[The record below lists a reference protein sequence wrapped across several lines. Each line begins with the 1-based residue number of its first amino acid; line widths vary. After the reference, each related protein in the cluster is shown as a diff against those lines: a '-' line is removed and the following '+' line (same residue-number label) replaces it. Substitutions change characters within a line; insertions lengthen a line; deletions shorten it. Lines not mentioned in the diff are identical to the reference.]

1 MTGKY
6 MILINEEAA
15 RVLVTGR
22 EQDKELA
29 GGVGWSIIGS
39 FQTWREAYERA
50 RDIADERD
58 YILEWYL
65 EEETPVPSN

>member
-6 MILINEEAA
+6 MILMNEEAA

-22 EQDKELA
+22 EQDKGLA
-29 GGVGWSIIGS
+29 GIGWSIIGS
-39 FQTWREAYERA
+39 FKTWREAYERA
-50 RDIADERD
+50 RDIADERN

-65 EEETPVPSN
+65 EEETPAPSN